1 MYVVY
6 NPHVSAPLHF
16 RADRFATHRTRIA
29 AAVGIYLFVAALPV
43 LRTAIVALVSV
54 GGFFAAEHLRTV
66 LAGDAASRGVGIN
79 IWRQQAAVIA
89 TVLRRPMAGQ
99 IAFACKLFV
108 APVAGMPRL

>member
-6 NPHVSAPLHF
+6 NPHVGAQLHL

-29 AAVGIYLFVAALPV
+29 AAVGIYLFVA
-43 LRTAIVALVSV
+43 
-54 GGFFAAEHLRTV
+54 F
-66 LAGDAASRGVGIN
+66 
-79 IWRQQAAVIA
+79 WRQQAAVIA